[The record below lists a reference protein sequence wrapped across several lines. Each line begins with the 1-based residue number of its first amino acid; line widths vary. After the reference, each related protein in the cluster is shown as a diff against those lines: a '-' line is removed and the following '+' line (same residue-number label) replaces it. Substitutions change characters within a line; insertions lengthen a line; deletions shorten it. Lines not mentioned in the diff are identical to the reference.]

1 MNTTDINQIIEIPNI
16 QLIPRNVEE
25 EQKLNSLSTYAEKYQ
40 YIIEYYRNIDQSI
53 LDGIYCEI
61 HHIVPKSCDG
71 SNDLEN
77 LVKVPGGIHYIL
89 HCLLPNVYIEQNKF
103 RYYQKAI
110 FAWDRLRKSSNK
122 HKCLLNINEESLEY
136 QELQKIHKQILSNKQ
151 RERFSDPKERQKIS
165 NLNKIRYQSEEE
177 RKKCSCKGEKNGMF
191 GRRDDMSPASKM
203 MWIKNE
209 ETGESKYIK
218 RSDVIP
224 NGWIKGRIN
233 PYDRKI
239 AKKIMITNEKVDKLI
254 PISQPIPNGWKR
266 GSVTHKGS
274 AGKHWITNGIES
286 HLADK
291 NLPIPNGW
299 HLGNHYTKNCGGAI
313 TRGMFWIND
322 GYKSKLCKGD
332 IPNGWTK
339 GHLFRKHNKRK

>member
-40 YIIEYYRNIDQSI
+40 YIIEYYKNIDQSI

-122 HKCLLNINEESLEY
+122 HKCLLNINEEAIEF
-136 QELQKIHKQILSNKQ
+136 QCLQKIIDMYYLLNKKKN
-151 RERFSDPKERQKIS
+151 FLIQKI
-165 NLNKIRYQSEEE
+165 
-177 RKKCSCKGEKNGMF
+177 
-191 GRRDDMSPASKM
+191 
-203 MWIKNE
+203 
-209 ETGESKYIK
+209 
-218 RSDVIP
+218 
-224 NGWIKGRIN
+224 
-233 PYDRKI
+233 
-239 AKKIMITNEKVDKLI
+239 
-254 PISQPIPNGWKR
+254 
-266 GSVTHKGS
+266 
-274 AGKHWITNGIES
+274 
-286 HLADK
+286 DK
-291 NLPIPNGW
+291 N
-299 HLGNHYTKNCGGAI
+299 
-313 TRGMFWIND
+313 
-322 GYKSKLCKGD
+322 
-332 IPNGWTK
+332 
-339 GHLFRKHNKRK
+339 